1 MTLQVTGQVAGK
13 AATPMRFFHE
23 RYFGRPCCPK
33 CGEPLMAAEYP
44 EFSECRSGDEIR
56 NYWRCDSCDHR
67 FDTDGEVPAAY
78 RPETGSAVAKIRCS
92 QRS

>member
-67 FDTDGEVPAAY
+67 FDTVVKFEPLTA
-78 RPETGSAVAKIRCS
+78 
-92 QRS
+92 